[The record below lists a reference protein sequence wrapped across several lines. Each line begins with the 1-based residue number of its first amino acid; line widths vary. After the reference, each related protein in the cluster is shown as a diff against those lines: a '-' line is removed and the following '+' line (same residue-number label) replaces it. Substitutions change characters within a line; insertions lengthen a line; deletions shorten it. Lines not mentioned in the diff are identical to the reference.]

1 MREFFASNRLSAY
14 IDGELS
20 SPEMAEMDRALR
32 ENPQLRQEYERL
44 LATVEFVRSVGPVE
58 APPDFH
64 SAVLARTASE
74 AVPGGWWRRVHGF
87 FSGIPMET
95 VAVAM
100 AAVLVTIVIG
110 QRMDHPVLVPE
121 SSVEPSATEDP
132 AIGGT
137 EKMDTAT
144 KEMANLV
151 DRSLESKGSEDQAP
165 QPEPPV
171 ATLGTRGGE
180 GVNTNIDPKEVGEA
194 LRSTTDGLE
203 DDGVAALTDQAS
215 GPAVDPQAYTD
226 GNIDQLLAAAMAYR
240 LHVAD
245 PKALRSL
252 ASLTARHGGMAFVD
266 GQPIDPG
273 FDFEEGA
280 DRVQVTVRLPAA
292 SLTAFYKDLASVGE
306 VESISG
312 DRSTLYG
319 GGDILIAVDVMYA
332 PEVSQ

>member
-58 APPDFH
+58 APADFH
-64 SAVLARTASE
+64 SQVLARTSNE
-74 AVPGGWWRRVHGF
+74 PVPGGWWRRVRSF
-87 FSGIPMET
+87 FAGIPMET

-110 QRMDHPVLVPE
+110 QRMEQPASTPE
-121 SSVEPSATEDP
+121 SSVEPSVREELAL
-132 AIGGT
+132 GGP

-144 KEMANLV
+144 KEMATLV
-151 DRSLESKGSEDQAP
+151 DRGLETKTANE
-165 QPEPPV
+165 EPSQEQGAV
-171 ATLGTRGGE
+171 ATLGSKGGE

-194 LRSTTDGLE
+194 LRSTAGDLDE
-203 DDGVAALTDQAS
+203 DGVAALTDQTS
-215 GPAVDPQAYTD
+215 GPAVEQKAYAE
-226 GNIDQLLAAAMAYR
+226 GEVSQMLAAAMAYR
-240 LHVAD
+240 LHVSD

-252 ASLTARHGGMAFVD
+252 ASLAARHGGTAFVD
-266 GQPIDPG
+266 GRAIDPG
-273 FDFEEGA
+273 FDFNEGS
-280 DRVQVTVRLPAA
+280 DRVQVTVQLPAA

-306 VESISG
+306 IEAVSG

-319 GGDILIAVDVMYA
+319 GGEILVAVDVMYS
-332 PEVSQ
+332 PEGE